1 MRGER
6 GQVVIIVVVFLLAL
20 LGLGAL
26 TVDAGSWF
34 RDDRRLQSGGDAAA
48 LAGAYSLATGGNGV
62 DAANANGTQNATPLS
77 SAVVSTRANPNDTIT
92 VTAEHDST
100 SFLAGLFGIP
110 SSQRHAVATAQVF
123 NLTQTDH
130 VVPFAVPQTL
140 AQNWASGSTVTLTF
154 DNSSSGSSGNFGLLS
169 LCGATPGDIAN
180 CLTNGSSSQVGLGP
194 QSIIST
200 GNKWNSNAVQTA
212 LQTLQDSGKPVLV
225 PVFAP
230 PVLGSGSNA
239 QYNIVGFASFV
250 VTGHHVSGQV
260 STITG
265 HFIAMVWQGT
275 SGGGGCFCGAST
287 ISLTQ

>member
-1 MRGER
+1 MPHSRCGRPGAGRMRGER
-6 GQVVIIVVVFLLAL
+6 GQAVIIVVVFLIAL

-123 NLTQTDH
+123 NLT
-130 VVPFAVPQTL
+130 
-140 AQNWASGSTVTLTF
+140 
-154 DNSSSGSSGNFGLLS
+154 
-169 LCGATPGDIAN
+169 
-180 CLTNGSSSQVGLGP
+180 
-194 QSIIST
+194 
-200 GNKWNSNAVQTA
+200 
-212 LQTLQDSGKPVLV
+212 
-225 PVFAP
+225 
-230 PVLGSGSNA
+230 
-239 QYNIVGFASFV
+239 
-250 VTGHHVSGQV
+250 
-260 STITG
+260 
-265 HFIAMVWQGT
+265 
-275 SGGGGCFCGAST
+275 
-287 ISLTQ
+287 